1 MSLAPTLKTEL
12 KVSVGVG
19 LVATAGLIA
28 SMTYGFLAP
37 AKADVS
43 VGGLVP
49 TITTQVGPVAQP
61 DQSALSLDGLV
72 PFLQRIRNITTG
84 LPDSTPE
91 QNDLTPTLVWGD
103 FVSPSVGLVTTSTL
117 VPALITNGGQTI
129 FVTTGSAITAGL
141 VPTVTVPAG
150 QDGSALASRGV
161 LDVGSLVPSLEL
173 IVIEGM
179 VAPEALAVAGLAPT
193 LVVRLGWQTVAL
205 AGTATWVDV
214 PTV

>member
-12 KVSVGVG
+12 KVSVSVG

-37 AKADVS
+37 AKVDVS

-61 DQSALSLDGLV
+61 DQSALSLNGLV
-72 PFLQRIRNITTG
+72 PGLLRIKLISPA
-84 LPDSTPE
+84 LPDAEPDE
-91 QNDLTPTLVWGD
+91 NFLGPTLVWGD
-103 FVSPSVGLVTTSTL
+103 STSPSVGLVTTSTL
-117 VPALITNGGQTI
+117 VPALIKNGGQTI
-129 FVTTGSAITAGL
+129 FVTTGSAIAAGL
-141 VPTVTVPAG
+141 APTVTVPAG

-161 LDVGSLVPSLEL
+161 FDVGSLVPSLEL